1 MAQNPTKII
10 LDESQSQG
18 IFFKKTTNKGK
29 ACTLVFTIHIS

>member
-18 IFFKKTTNKGK
+18 KVFKKMTNKGK
-29 ACTLVFTIHIS
+29 ASTLVFTIHIS